1 MAYLLIVDDDEDF
14 AEASAIVLRSDGH
27 EVKIELD
34 IKSGE
39 KSLQERYPDLLV
51 LDVMF
56 PESSSAGFDL
66 ARKIRLSGEKLS
78 DIPILMLTAVNTEF
92 PLGFGSQDIGN
103 GWLPVEDFLEKP
115 VDFDLLKKKVFE
127 MLSQT
132 DT

>member
-1 MAYLLIVDDDEDF
+1 MAYLLIIDDDEDF

-92 PLGFGSQDIGN
+92 PLGFGSQVIGN
-103 GWLPVEDFLEKP
+103 DWLPVEDFLEKP

-127 MLSQT
+127 MLS
-132 DT
+132 